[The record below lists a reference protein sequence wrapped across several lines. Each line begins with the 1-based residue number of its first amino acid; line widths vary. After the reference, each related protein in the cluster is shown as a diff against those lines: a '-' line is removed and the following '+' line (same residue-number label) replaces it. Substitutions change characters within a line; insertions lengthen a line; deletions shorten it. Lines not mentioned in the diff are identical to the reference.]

1 MNANKTRAGQINGN
15 KKKEYIITGKQ
26 LKDL

>member
-1 MNANKTRAGQINGN
+1 MNVNKTRACQINGN
-15 KKKEYIITGKQ
+15 KNKEYIITGKQ